1 MDRQQERNVEGV
13 KEDRREKL
21 REQDH
26 AQEELSHMKE
36 ERDQRVKELE
46 GQLQKQKL
54 ETETKSED
62 YNRAINDYNYSPYR
76 G

>member
-1 MDRQQERNVEGV
+1 
-13 KEDRREKL
+13 
-21 REQDH
+21 
-26 AQEELSHMKE
+26 MKE

-62 YNRAINDYNYSPYR
+62 YNKAINDYNYSPYR